1 MSSDEERDKDEKG
14 ESVRRVR
21 REEGEKGRDSRVF
34 PFPLSHLRTFTPSSI
49 LLGIG
54 VLAMLGWIA
63 VALWGDRQRAWG
75 VLLTDFLFL
84 SCLGAGLVVWPAIVV
99 VSRGRWMGLTQSV
112 ALPGVFLL
120 PVCLVILIVLML
132 GADAWAPWL
141 HQDVE
146 NSWWLNAP
154 FLFTRDIVGL
164 AVFSGLALWFV
175 AALQR
180 GDRPRRLAA
189 WLIFVYTIVFS
200 ILGIDLAMGLDPHWY
215 SHLFGVYFFI
225 SGLYLALAGWAFTT
239 VLAYPQVTADQL
251 DDQAKLMIT
260 FCLLTAYMMYS
271 QLFPIWYENMPKE
284 TRFLVPRLN
293 WVTNWPG
300 VSMVLLAVVYL
311 GPLVLFLFRRGKR
324 SRLYVGSVAA
334 LVLAAMWL
342 ERWWLVMPS
351 LQKPLAFGPAEIT
364 GVVALL
370 AGYLL
375 FVYQLRRRLPPQT
388 GEAGVV
394 APAL

>member
-1 MSSDEERDKDEKG
+1 M
-14 ESVRRVR
+14 
-21 REEGEKGRDSRVF
+21 
-34 PFPLSHLRTFTPSSI
+34 I
-49 LLGIG
+49 LVGIG
-54 VLAMLGWIA
+54 VLATLGWIA

-75 VLLTDFLFL
+75 ILLTDFLFL

-120 PVCLVILIVLML
+120 PACLVILIVLML
-132 GADAWAPWL
+132 GAAAWAPWL
-141 HQDVE
+141 RQDVE

-154 FLFTRDIVGL
+154 SLFTRDLVGL

-175 AALQR
+175 AAMQR

-189 WLIFVYTIVFS
+189 WLIFVYAIVFS

-215 SHLFGVYFFI
+215 SHLFGIYFFI
-225 SGLYLALAGWAFTT
+225 SGLYIAVAGWAFTT
-239 VLAYPQVTADQL
+239 VLAYPRVAADQL

-271 QLFPIWYENMPKE
+271 QLFPIWYENIPKE

-300 VSMVLLAVVYL
+300 VSIVLLAVVYL
-311 GPLVLFLFRRGKR
+311 GPLVLFLSRRGKR

-351 LQKPLAFGPAEIT
+351 LQKPLAFGPSEIT

-375 FVYQLRRRLPPQT
+375 FVYHLRRRLAPQT